1 MDFKNLTRVL
11 GTFALLA
18 AACGDDAAT
27 GPGGANCQGAKCDNA
42 ADDDNDGPAKTC
54 GELIQ
59 DKSGRELNVAD
70 IKGLDDP
77 IAKAILS
84 SDAERCPMSVAD
96 IVEVLKDS
104 GCTGHGSALVSERA
118 QLLRTFTDYRSVT
131 QMECGD
137 QSVFLHYP
145 ITFPEVGEVL
155 VDDAG
160 QLILDD
166 NGKPQL
172 TGEIDANRLKEKLD
186 HTFPAIMA
194 EDVNG
199 VFNYYQSKNHVN
211 RVCTPRGGFN
221 EDLDISIAD
230 AASCKNTLDCDFQAG
245 ETCVQRPDELGVVA
259 DFRYFGDSMDFVAL
273 PDRDETIEAMAEA
286 LKGPVTTEADIEHSL
301 DVERNCAVCHPNGGL
316 TMRELKSPWVHW
328 DFGSAHFTSPKAK
341 ELISTAED
349 IMGRSNNGL
358 SFEGTVDNGNRS
370 FVKSRVELSL
380 KTISEESEGS
390 RTIGTAELL
399 RPLFCT
405 DEFNILT
412 SGGSPG
418 RDLTSANF
426 RRAVLDERIS
436 PSGASISTSHEAY
449 LAHIEE
455 RDWQLWGFNIG
466 PFAGMLPQIPR
477 ETLGTL
483 TFIHPPEI
491 QMDYANALKSA
502 GVIDDE
508 LITDTM
514 LVDFTRAVFSE
525 ERCALVEVADR
536 IDPSVYLD
544 GDQAS
549 DDTPARLRDA
559 LISELGKESN
569 QPAADFLALLQDE
582 GTTARAKSDFTEPFM
597 EACKGRGEAILG
609 DYLDYI
615 AQVRKRAADQDT
627 GMGNSNPAFLMF
639 RFPFANGFMMPDAMA
654 QGYELGTRFDPE
666 TCELITNYPGEMP
679 VVDEPEDPPAPQPEP
694 DGGPGELSC
703 DVRGCAFDAGA
714 SCQCDAQCAEFGDCC
729 DFGSD
734 ARHDGPAQ
742 SCE

>member
-1 MDFKNLTRVL
+1 MDFKNLTRVF
-11 GTFALLA
+11 GAVALLA
-18 AACGDDAAT
+18 AACGDDEAS

-42 ADDDNDGPAKTC
+42 ADDDNDGPARTC
-54 GELIQ
+54 GELIK
-59 DKSGRELNVAD
+59 DRSGNGLKVDD

-96 IVEVLKDS
+96 IVEVLKDA
-104 GCTGHGSALVSERA
+104 GCSGHGSALVSERS
-118 QLLRTFTDYRSVT
+118 QLLQTFTDYRSVT
-131 QMECGD
+131 QMECGG

-145 ITFPEVGEVL
+145 ITLPEVGEVL
-155 VDDAG
+155 TDDEG

-172 TGEIDANRLKEKLD
+172 TGEIDANRLAEKLD

-199 VFNYYQSKNHVN
+199 VFNYYQSKNQVN

-230 AASCKNTLDCDFQAG
+230 AASCDNTLDCDFQAG
-245 ETCVQRPDELGVVA
+245 ETCVQRPDDLGVVA

-273 PDRDETIEAMAEA
+273 PDRDKMIEEMAEV
-286 LKGPVTTEADIEHSL
+286 LKGPVTTEADVEHSL

-328 DFGSAHFTSPKAK
+328 DFGSAHFTSPKAS
-341 ELISTAED
+341 ELISSASD
-349 IMGRSNNGL
+349 VMGSRNSGL
-358 SFEGTVDNGNRS
+358 SFEGTVDNGNRN
-370 FVKSRVELSL
+370 FVKARVEQSL
-380 KTISEESEGS
+380 KMIAEESEGS
-390 RTIGTAELL
+390 RTLGTGELL

-412 SGGSPG
+412 SGSSPG

-426 RRAVLDERIS
+426 RRAVLDERIT

-466 PFAGMLPQIPR
+466 PFAGKLPAIPR

-483 TFIHPPEI
+483 TFIHAPEI
-491 QMDYANALKSA
+491 QMDYADALESA
-502 GVIDDE
+502 GIIDDE
-508 LITDTM
+508 LITDAM

-525 ERCALVEVADR
+525 ERCDLVEVVDR
-536 IDPSVYLD
+536 IDPSVYID
-544 GDQAS
+544 GDQPRENA
-549 DDTPARLRDA
+549 PKLLRDA
-559 LISELGKESN
+559 IIDELASESG

-582 GTTARAKSDFTEPFM
+582 NTQSRAKSDFTEPFIA
-597 EACKGRGEAILG
+597 ACKARGDAILG
-609 DYLDYI
+609 DYLDYV
-615 AQVRKRAADQDT
+615 AQVRKRAAHQET
-627 GMGNSNPAFLMF
+627 GMSHSNPAFMMF
-639 RFPFANGFMMPDAMA
+639 RFPFANGFMMPDAMS
-654 QGYELGTRFDPE
+654 QPFEHGTRFDPE
-666 TCELITNYPGEMP
+666 TCELITNYPGEAP
-679 VVDEPEDPPAPQPEP
+679 VVDEPEDPPAPQPDP
-694 DGGPGELSC
+694 DGDPGDLSC
-703 DVRGCAFDAGA
+703 DVRGCTFDQGA
-714 SCQCDAQCAEFGDCC
+714 SCQCDAQCKEFDDCC
-729 DFGSD
+729 DFGLE
-734 ARHDGPAQ
+734 ARHDGPSQA
-742 SCE
+742 CE